1 MQGFVMVAEERKE
14 GNQLIVMHINT
25 HHDILQWNPILY
37 NRIKF
42 PFQNKEVSSSRNI
55 SYP

>member
-1 MQGFVMVAEERKE
+1 MVAEERKE